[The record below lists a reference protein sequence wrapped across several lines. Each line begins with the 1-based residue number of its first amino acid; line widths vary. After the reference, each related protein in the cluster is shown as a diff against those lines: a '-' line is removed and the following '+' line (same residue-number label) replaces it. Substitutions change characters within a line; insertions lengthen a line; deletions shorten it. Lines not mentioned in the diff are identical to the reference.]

1 MFRGGERNEHAVP
14 AAVQLEIT
22 GAEAVDVDE
31 AEQAAGAAVAKKVS
45 EIEEVTAGTV
55 ADVANDAVVDAANE
69 VEEVVAVAEVVANAH
84 LEEEKIDLS
93 HVPLHLEAEHPA
105 NFAFMADRYAR
116 PPVAANADPAAVVAG
131 HEIANPVAVPTEV
144 VIGGE
149 EEEVVVVEAGAVPA
163 EVDLVVEE
171 KEIDLSHV
179 PPHLEAEHLAKF
191 AFMADR
197 YFRSPVAIDA
207 DPAAVAAEHEI
218 ANVAVAVVLVE
229 FAVLRHVSCWI
240 VCENGHLCS
249 RLDVRSSRGF
259 VRLALLMNS
268 SESSS
273 NKSMDAGG
281 RLQNHLKA
289 APFKL
294 CAKSLHIISSSMSVG
309 MFID

>member
-1 MFRGGERNEHAVP
+1 M
-14 AAVQLEIT
+14 
-22 GAEAVDVDE
+22 
-31 AEQAAGAAVAKKVS
+31 
-45 EIEEVTAGTV
+45 
-55 ADVANDAVVDAANE
+55 
-69 VEEVVAVAEVVANAH
+69 EVVANAH

-105 NFAFMADRYAR
+105 KFAFMADRYTR
-116 PPVAANADPAAVVAG
+116 PPVAANADPATVVAE
-131 HEIANPVAVPTEV
+131 HEIANPTEV

-240 VCENGHLCS
+240 VW
-249 RLDVRSSRGF
+249 
-259 VRLALLMNS
+259 
-268 SESSS
+268 
-273 NKSMDAGG
+273 
-281 RLQNHLKA
+281 
-289 APFKL
+289 
-294 CAKSLHIISSSMSVG
+294 
-309 MFID
+309 